1 MEGESFLG
9 LEVRAND
16 GTDLGRVTDV
26 ITDGATGE
34 VTHLVLEW
42 EGVDAEVPL
51 SAVTLD
57 EDGDFATYY
66 PRRLR
71 RRAR

>member
-34 VTHLVLEW
+34 VKISLAMVS
-42 EGVDAEVPL
+42 L
-51 SAVTLD
+51 SQ
-57 EDGDFATYY
+57 
-66 PRRLR
+66 
-71 RRAR
+71 